1 MQLLRDVVLRL
12 HIAAQLI
19 GNPVEKD
26 RVGQCV
32 IVDDVHLLQRGVE
45 LADFALPQSVLEGV
59 NGLLVGLPIL
69 GFPLI
74 DFLPLLLI
82 SHNLVDVGL
91 FKKCVD
97 DLQDEDLE
105 FFAVEF
111 WVFLVDSDEFL
122 DVAGEFFL
130 VGAAVADFVLELVLE
145 FLLDTFGHLEG

>member
-1 MQLLRDVVLRL
+1 M
-12 HIAAQLI
+12 
-19 GNPVEKD
+19 
-26 RVGQCV
+26 
-32 IVDDVHLLQRGVE
+32 
-45 LADFALPQSVLEGV
+45 
-59 NGLLVGLPIL
+59 GLPIL

-105 FFAVEF
+105 FFAEEF

-130 VGAAVADFVLELVLE
+130 VVAAVADFVLELVLE